1 MNGPLHTLPCG
12 FYKKAL
18 GSRLTSA
25 VLLYPRGVMKSRNIA
40 GHSSSVYIGVVDLS
54 SKSDRESNASWRN
67 VAVSPDRTVSTSVDG
82 MMAIFMAK
90 WC

>member
-1 MNGPLHTLPCG
+1 MDHCIHYRRG

-18 GSRLTSA
+18 RST
-25 VLLYPRGVMKSRNIA
+25 VLSERSNEITLYCWLFVFS
-40 GHSSSVYIGVVDLS
+40 YIGVVDLS
-54 SKSDRESNASWRN
+54 PKSDRESNASWRN
-67 VAVSPDRTVSTSVDG
+67 VAVSPDRTASTSVDG